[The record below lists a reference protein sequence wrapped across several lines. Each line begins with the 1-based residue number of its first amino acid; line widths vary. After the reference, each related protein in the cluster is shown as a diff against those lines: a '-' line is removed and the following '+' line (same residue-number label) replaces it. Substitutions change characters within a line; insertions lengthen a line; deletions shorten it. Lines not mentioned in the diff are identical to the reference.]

1 MTLKLDISKA
11 YDKVSGVFLQKL
23 MEKMGFDRRWITL
36 ISTCISL
43 VTYSILINGEPYG
56 DIKPTRGIRQ
66 GDPLSPYLFLLC
78 FKGLN
83 TFLNQA
89 VSTGR
94 LGAYSLCK
102 NGPKI
107 SHLFFADD
115 SLLFY
120 WAKVED
126 IHVIQGILDC
136 YEAASGQLINEAKTT
151 LFFSKLVGL
160 ATKNSI

>member
-1 MTLKLDISKA
+1 MLPYILSKSQSAFQADKAISDNILVGFELLYHLKTKKIGKEGYMTLKLDMSKA
-11 YDKVSGVFLQKL
+11 YDKVEWSFLQKL

-36 ISTCISL
+36 ISACISS

-56 DIKPTRGIRQ
+56 GIKPTRGIRQ
-66 GDPLSPYLFLLC
+66 GNPLSPYLFLLC

-83 TFLNQA
+83 TFLNQV

-102 NGPKI
+102 NGSKI

-115 SLLFY
+115 SLLF
-120 WAKVED
+120 
-126 IHVIQGILDC
+126 C
-136 YEAASGQLINEAKTT
+136 
-151 LFFSKLVGL
+151 
-160 ATKNSI
+160 